1 MPDFKIIGNP
11 HPVVGKEEFY
21 SVNTFLPNIL
31 PFQKQASESSFELPV
46 KWEVYVLEHGRWRK
60 TKENDKTGKRISYT
74 FLQKS
79 LTRKGIRILARRG
92 EDVARLNITPHPS
105 EKPKIE
111 SIELLDKS
119 GKKPAQPLS
128 YGQTLKARVH
138 CLHMERHKIYVTL
151 WEDDAIGAGHNKAN
165 EKNIIQTLSGVVKNG
180 KADIDFLLKLSF
192 AKIAN
197 KSRDEGNIH
206 EYYVT
211 ADFNN
216 DKIASNN
223 VNVNDFETPVVP
235 FKGKTTPKEAEK
247 SSTSSKKDSPKQD
260 ASGAKKE
267 KGRIN
272 SVNLTDTAGN
282 KIKGTF
288 REKQIK
294 VWINST
300 GLKGKD
306 ISLKLYD
313 EDVASND
320 LLFQQEFILKSDLH
334 AIVVPLDTIPRSLGG
349 NFWTEGAEQ
358 ELFAEVKVLQTNDL
372 KKSAVVDV
380 DAKVFKPDPVEQTN
394 KTAKVGEGGKNEGK
408 SCGEKFCIKKGSPDS
423 ELIREINIRLAGFG
437 GNVPTDKFTD
447 RTEKMIK
454 QFQRDYMKV
463 PETGKICGNVLQA
476 IDDFSKKFDITTRFW
491 NQMKCDC
498 IKKGQITTSKLR
510 GIRETNSCS
519 GFGDHTGKLTYK
531 ATPHNEANHNY
542 EYPGIHRS
550 LLFGVKA
557 LQFYFSKQTVYTM
570 DQVTSGYRCRF
581 KNYKT
586 TNHQGKAIDIQFS
599 KNGAEI
605 RGPIR
610 ANLQKLRDIRDEF
623 YIKYLGAQE
632 EWPNKNLFSVEP
644 IDLLY
649 YPDGSLRYDHTFS
662 WLHIDVRQF
671 ESIYLEDNYFCKSL
685 IDLNGKSIVQL
696 AREAGFENTC
706 KCFNAYANNTP
717 TNSSKKSFSCED
729 KFKKVASIIL
739 KHEGGYVNHPSD
751 KGGATNK
758 GITLSTWKKYAM
770 SDTNNEPTLENL
782 KKLTDE
788 DATKIYRK
796 RYWEPKGFCNIND
809 ERVSLMVYDW
819 TITSGGAIKQVQK
832 LLIKEFSQKITIDG
846 EIGNQT
852 VTAINSVKDQDK
864 LLKRLSEIRKKYYT
878 DLTYTDGEKNDQD
891 VFLKGWLDRVDDCLK
906 FNP

>member
-1 MPDFKIIGNP
+1 MSKVKIYGNP
-11 HPVVGKEEFY
+11 NPVIGIKEYYSIHDFFGSSAPSKFIDPIENIPDENIKWSVWILLGKEW
-21 SVNTFLPNIL
+21 
-31 PFQKQASESSFELPV
+31 V
-46 KWEVYVLEHGRWRK
+46 KM
-60 TKENDKTGKRISYT
+60 TKNNKTGATVDYT
-74 FLQKS
+74 FYQQS
-79 LTRKGIRILARRG
+79 LTRKGIRMLVDANGEKAVLDIKTKENAESKILHV
-92 EDVARLNITPHPS
+92 EI
-105 EKPKIE
+105 
-111 SIELLDKS
+111 LDS
-119 GKKPAQPLS
+119 LGKKPTKLFS
-128 YGQTLKARVH
+128 YGETITARVH
-138 CLHMERHKIYVTL
+138 CLNMEKFRINVTL
-151 WEDDAIGAGHNKAN
+151 WENDGGKKDLSDISIETKETNVLNGIADVKFTFDTSKVWLANAKTAPGESNEGA
-165 EKNIIQTLSGVVKNG
+165 
-180 KADIDFLLKLSF
+180 F
-192 AKIAN
+192 
-197 KSRDEGNIH
+197 H

-211 ADFNN
+211 AEFYKKVSKPTQDINVIN
-216 DKIASNN
+216 PDYKVDILSKTSASKPS
-223 VNVNDFETPVVP
+223 ETENQKTSPAEQ
-235 FKGKTTPKEAEK
+235 KGA
-247 SSTSSKKDSPKQD
+247 SKKEIR
-260 ASGAKKE
+260 GIAKA
-267 KGRIN
+267 GRKAHDYQEQKID
-272 SVNLTDTAGN
+272 VKPTAN
-282 KIKGTF
+282 
-288 REKQIK
+288 
-294 VWINST
+294 
-300 GLKGKD
+300 
-306 ISLKLYD
+306 YD
-313 EDVASND
+313 P
-320 LLFQQEFILKSDLH
+320 QQEFIN
-334 AIVVPLDTIPRSLGG
+334 SL
-349 NFWTEGAEQ
+349 
-358 ELFAEVKVLQTNDL
+358 LM
-372 KKSAVVDV
+372 VDV
-380 DAKVFKPDPVEQTN
+380 GDSAWHQ
-394 KTAKVGEGGKNEGK
+394 KNN
-408 SCGEKFCIKKGSPDS
+408 CGEKYCIKKGSPNS

-437 GNVPTDKFTD
+437 GNVPTDEFTD

-454 QFQRDYMKV
+454 QFQRDFMKV
-463 PETGKICGNVLQA
+463 PETGKVCGNVLLA

-498 IKKGQITTSKLR
+498 SKKGQITTSKLR
-510 GIRETNSCS
+510 GIRETNSCG

-550 LLFGVKA
+550 LLFGFKA
-557 LQFYFSKQTVYTM
+557 LQFYFSRQTVYTM

-605 RGPIR
+605 RGPVR

-649 YPDGSLRYDHTFS
+649 YPDGALRYDHTFS

-685 IDLNGKSIVQL
+685 IDLNGKSIIQL

-706 KCFNAYANNTP
+706 KCFNTYANNTAK
-717 TNSSKKSFSCED
+717 NSSKKSFSCED

-770 SDTNNEPTLENL
+770 SDTNNEPTIENL
-782 KKLTDE
+782 KQLTDE
-788 DATKIYRK
+788 DATEIYRR
-796 RYWEPKGFCNIND
+796 RYWEPRGFCNIND

-832 LLIKEFSQKITIDG
+832 LLVKEFGQKITIDG
-846 EIGNQT
+846 GIGNQT
-852 VTAINSVKDQDK
+852 VTAINSVEDQDK
-864 LLKRLSEIRKKYYT
+864 LLKKLSEIRKKYYT